1 MVMVPLAPLLMV
13 SIVPLVVPFVL
24 FVVLFVLFVVL
35 VVLVVVP
42 IVPVVVPIVPVVV
55 PIVLIVSLS
64 QLLAKYVHL
73 IWAKASCSFHN
84 SLSYKGIS
92 HTQLM
97 SHEMSTCE
105 A

>member
-1 MVMVPLAPLLMV
+1 MVMVLLAPLLMV

-24 FVVLFVLFVVL
+24 FVVL

-42 IVPVVVPIVPVVV
+42 IVPSVVPIVPVVV
-55 PIVLIVSLS
+55 PIVSLS

-73 IWAKASCSFHN
+73 ICAKVSCSFHN

-97 SHEMSTCE
+97 THEMSTCE